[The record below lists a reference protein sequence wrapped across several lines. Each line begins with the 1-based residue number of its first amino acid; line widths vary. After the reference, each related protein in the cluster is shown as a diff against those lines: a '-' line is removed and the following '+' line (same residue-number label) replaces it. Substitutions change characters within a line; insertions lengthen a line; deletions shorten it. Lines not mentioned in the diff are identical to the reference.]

1 MGKAFI
7 STFTYECELAFN
19 KEGEDK
25 AIEIPKQCI
34 RYITVDHDYEN
45 KMMPLI
51 YINVNLL
58 PSTYNK
64 MVPEQ

>member
-25 AIEIPKQCI
+25 SIEIPKQCI

-45 KMMPLI
+45 KMKQNI
-51 YINVNLL
+51 ETIRE
-58 PSTYNK
+58 SIK
-64 MVPEQ
+64 

>member
-45 KMMPLI
+45 KMM
-51 YINVNLL
+51 
-58 PSTYNK
+58 
-64 MVPEQ
+64 